1 MDWELGVVKVPLTF
15 QAKIPTS
22 GSVSDNTV
30 GQDLRKLNPHLLN
43 IYAT

>member
-1 MDWELGVVKVPLTF
+1 MDWKLGVVEVPLTF

-30 GQDLRKLNPHLLN
+30 SQDLRKLNPQLLN
-43 IYAT
+43 LYAM